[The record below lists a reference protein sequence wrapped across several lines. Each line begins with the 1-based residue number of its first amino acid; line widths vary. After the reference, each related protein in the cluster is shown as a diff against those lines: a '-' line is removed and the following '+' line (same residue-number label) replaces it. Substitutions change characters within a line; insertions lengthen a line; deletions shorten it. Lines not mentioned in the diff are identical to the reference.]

1 MVKKLTYYKNFNI
14 KKEHKNS
21 IILIGNFDGVHLG
34 HQKLFK
40 KDLILKKRK
49 KYKIGVGTFDPIPKM
64 FFFKKIKNYRISNLR
79 QKLEIFKNFGVDFVI
94 NKKFDL
100 KFSKI
105 NYFIFINKFLYK
117 KLSAKIIFVSNNF
130 RFGHKR
136 KGDVRLLKL
145 FEKKYNYE
153 LIDPSPL
160 KKKQK
165 IISSTFIRKLLNQG
179 KISIVNKY
187 LNRNWS
193 IQGIVKRGRRVGKT
207 IGFPTCNIDIG
218 NYVIAK
224 PGVYAV
230 KIFINKS
237 KKSLKGIANL
247 GFRPTF
253 NQNKILLEVN
263 IFNFKGNLYNKK
275 LTVEFLK
282 FIRGEKKFKGIEEL
296 KKQIKKD
303 IKQAKI
309 LNEQRSN

>member
-1 MVKKLTYYKNFNI
+1 MVSKVKYYKNFNI
-14 KKEHKNS
+14 QKKHKNS

-40 KDLILKKRK
+40 KALILKKRK
-49 KYKIGVGTFDPIPKM
+49 KYKIGVVTFDPIPKM
-64 FFFKKIKNYRISNLR
+64 FFFKKIKNYRISNLN
-79 QKLEIFKNFGVDFVI
+79 QKLEILRNFEVDFVV

-105 NYFIFINKFLYK
+105 DSNKFIDSFLYK
-117 KLSAKIIFVSNNF
+117 KLSAKLIFVSNNF

-136 KGDVRLLKL
+136 EGNVKLLKSL
-145 FEKKYNYE
+145 EKKYNYK
-153 LIDPSPL
+153 IVNPSPL
-160 KKKQK
+160 KKKER
-165 IISSTFIRKLLNQG
+165 IISSTFIRNLLETGQV
-179 KISIVNKY
+179 SLANKY
-187 LNRNWS
+187 LGRNWS
-193 IQGIVKRGRRVGKT
+193 IQGVVKLGRRIGKT
-207 IGFPTCNIDIG
+207 IGFPTCNIDID

-230 KIFINKS
+230 KIFINKT
-237 KKSLKGIANL
+237 KKNLKGIANL

-253 NQNKILLEVN
+253 NQKKILLEVN
-263 IFNFKGNLYNKK
+263 IFNFKRNLYNKK

-303 IKQAKI
+303 VKQAK
-309 LNEQRSN
+309 NFK